1 MAGLARR
8 GTATRIMQSSS
19 TDKLP
24 TDKLF
29 LLAVINTEAG
39 HHFQPSE
46 VWQGAFQIGTR
57 RMLRGPR
64 PVVRFILLQTNTAMP
79 EEEWAARSLKPER

>member
-46 VWQGAFQIGTR
+46 RGVPNWYEENAE
-57 RMLRGPR
+57 LRGPR
-64 PVVRFILLQTNTAMP
+64 SVGAFR
-79 EEEWAARSLKPER
+79 